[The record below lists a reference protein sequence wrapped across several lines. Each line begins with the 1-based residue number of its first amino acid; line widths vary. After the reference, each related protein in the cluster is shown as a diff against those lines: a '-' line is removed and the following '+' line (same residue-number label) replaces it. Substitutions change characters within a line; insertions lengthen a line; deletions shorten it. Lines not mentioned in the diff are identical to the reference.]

1 MIMNRSL
8 ANRFSLYILLG
19 AAILLPP
26 SRAYSQPQDTLDV
39 LFVGNSFTFYW
50 NLPQVVGAMAAS
62 QGIPMRI
69 RQSTA
74 SGATWEQHWKGEKG
88 LSTQA
93 MIKAGRW
100 DVVVLQNHSTGAI
113 DQPVQFDDYGKKWIG
128 AVRASGAEPLL
139 FLTWAYHSN
148 PLQQAAI
155 TEGYT
160 RLGAETGTDIAPV
173 GPIWSAA
180 RRLRPDLDMY
190 ADDKH
195 PSPEATYLI
204 GLIFFKKLTGMKTA
218 SIPSRLQTRDQY
230 GENLYLSIL
239 AEEDAA
245 FFRQLTDE
253 SDIPVFK
260 GKQQKN

>member
-1 MIMNRSL
+1 MKHFLSITSPQRWFL
-8 ANRFSLYILLG
+8 F
-19 AAILLPP
+19 AAMALLPFLG
-26 SRAYSQPQDTLDV
+26 YSQQRDTLDV

-74 SGATWEQHWKGEKG
+74 GGATWEQHWKGEKG

-93 MIKAGRW
+93 MVKEGKW

-113 DQPVQFDDYGKKWIG
+113 DQPVQFDDYGKKWIE
-128 AVRASGAEPLL
+128 AVRTSGAEPLL

-148 PLQQAAI
+148 PLQQKAI

-173 GPIWSAA
+173 GPIWSEV

-190 ADDKH
+190 SDDKH

-204 GLIFFKKLTGMKTA
+204 GLIFFKKLTGQKAA
-218 SIPSRLQTRDQY
+218 SIPNRLQTKDQN

-245 FFRQLTDE
+245 FFRQLVDE
-253 SDIPVFK
+253 SGLPRFK
-260 GKQQKN
+260 GKTPKN